1 MTAISVS
8 PHDADRPGLISR
20 AARLWSE
27 ADAIQRAAL
36 VAAVLLVA
44 AAAAAPLVAPHGPL
58 DQSLLSRLAP
68 PLGFERHRAGYYLG
82 TDELGRD
89 ILSRVLYGLRLT
101 LSLALLGSII
111 GLVLGAAL
119 GLLAGL
125 AGGVLED
132 VVVGAVDTQ
141 IAIPFTLIAL
151 LFLAIFGSSLP
162 VMVCVLGVYGWE
174 QYARIILGEVKRLK
188 ALPFVEA
195 ARAAGATN
203 LRIARVHILPNVVS
217 PLVVQFTLS
226 FSNIVLLESTL
237 SFLGLGVQP
246 PTATLG
252 SMVGIGRDYMPTAPW
267 IVIAPALAILA
278 VTFAVQIL
286 GDWLRDRADV
296 RLRSR

>member
-1 MTAISVS
+1 M
-8 PHDADRPGLISR
+8 ADITIAPPVTGRPALFAR
-20 AARLWSE
+20 AAGLWRE
-27 ADAIQRAAL
+27 ADAVQRLAL
-36 VAAVLLVA
+36 LAGLLLVIA
-44 AAAAAPLVAPHGPL
+44 AMAVPLIAPHGPL
-58 DQSLLSRLAP
+58 DQSLLGRLAP
-68 PLGFERHRAGYYLG
+68 PVGFERYRAGYYLG

-89 ILSRVLYGLRLT
+89 ILSRTLYGLRLT

-111 GLVLGAAL
+111 GLVIGAFL
-119 GLLAGL
+119 GLVAGL
-125 AGGVLED
+125 AGGVCED
-132 VVVGAVDTQ
+132 VIMGAVDTQ

-151 LFLAIFGSSLP
+151 LFLAIFGSSLV
-162 VMVCVLGVYGWE
+162 VMVCVLGIYGWE
-174 QYARIILGEVKRLK
+174 QYARIVRGEVKRLK

-195 ARAAGATN
+195 ARAAGATD
-203 LRIARVHILPNVVS
+203 LRIARTHILPNIVS

-267 IVIAPALAILA
+267 IVVAPALAILA

-296 RLRSR
+296 RLRAR

>member
-1 MTAISVS
+1 MTAISIWLQNAS
-8 PHDADRPGLISR
+8 RPAPFSR
-20 AARLWSE
+20 AARLWRE

-36 VAAVLLVA
+36 VTAVLLIL

-68 PLGFERHRAGYYLG
+68 PLGFERYRAGYYLG

-89 ILSRVLYGLRLT
+89 ILSRVLYGLKLT

-111 GLVLGAAL
+111 GLTLGASL

-125 AGGVLED
+125 AGGILED

-151 LFLAIFGSSLP
+151 LFLAIFGSSLL

-174 QYARIILGEVKRLK
+174 QYARIVLGEVKRLK

-203 LRIARVHILPNVVS
+203 LRIARVHILPNIVS

>member
-1 MTAISVS
+1 MADVAAFNRTGTHAGLSGAAVS
-8 PHDADRPGLISR
+8 
-20 AARLWSE
+20 LWQS
-27 ADAIQRAAL
+27 ADAIQRTA
-36 VAAVLLVA
+36 LLVA
-44 AAAAAPLVAPHGPL
+44 LVLLAAAISAPLIAPHGPL
-58 DQSLLSRLAP
+58 DQSLLSRFAP
-68 PLGFERHRAGYYLG
+68 PLGFERYRDGYLLG

-89 ILSRVLYGLRLT
+89 ILSRTLYGLRLT

-111 GLVLGAAL
+111 GLVIGGTL
-119 GLLAGL
+119 GLVAGL
-125 AGGVLED
+125 TGGWFED
-132 VVVGAVDTQ
+132 VVMGAVDAQ

-151 LFLAIFGSSLP
+151 LFLAIFGSSIT

-174 QYARIILGEVKRLK
+174 QYARIVRGEVKRLK
-188 ALPFVEA
+188 AMPFVEA
-195 ARAAGATN
+195 AYAAGASRF
-203 LRIARVHILPNVVS
+203 RIATRHILPNIVS

-252 SMVGIGRDYMPTAPW
+252 SMVGFGRDYMPTAPW
-267 IVIAPALAILA
+267 VVVVPAVAILL

-296 RLRSR
+296 RLRAR

>member
-1 MTAISVS
+1 M
-8 PHDADRPGLISR
+8 ADV
-20 AARLWSE
+20 AALNRTGTNAGRSGAALALWQS
-27 ADAIQRAAL
+27 ADAVQRTAL
-36 VAAVLLVA
+36 VMALALLA
-44 AAAAAPLVAPHGPL
+44 AAITAPLIALHGPL
-58 DQSLLSRLAP
+58 DQSLLSRFAP
-68 PLGFERHRAGYYLG
+68 PLGFERYRDGFLLG

-89 ILSRVLYGLRLT
+89 ILSRTLYGLRLT

-111 GLVLGAAL
+111 GLLIGGTL

-125 AGGVLED
+125 IGGWFED
-132 VVVGAVDTQ
+132 VVMGAVDAQ

-151 LFLAIFGSSLP
+151 LFLAIFGSSIT

-174 QYARIILGEVKRLK
+174 QYARIVRGEVKRLK
-188 ALPFVEA
+188 AMPFVEA
-195 ARAAGATN
+195 AYAAGASRF
-203 LRIARVHILPNVVS
+203 LIATRHILPNIVS

-252 SMVGIGRDYMPTAPW
+252 SMVGFGRDYMPTAPW
-267 IVIAPALAILA
+267 VVVVPAVAILL

-296 RLRSR
+296 RLRAR

>member
-68 PLGFERHRAGYYLG
+68 PLGFDRHRPGYLLG